1 MSAQERIAQ
10 AEREIAAA
18 EEEISEE
25 RREPPAFQTEQAGRT
40 EGIERIHIGDPVHFE
55 LVEFLEDEAT
65 ALDDNELIDWFQR
78 MAPEL
83 VYRMPVRIT
92 KDRVDG
98 SEFSETMFHF
108 DEDYLSLAIKVT
120 RLAATQTAWAE
131 KPPSRTRRFV
141 TNIRAFTL
149 PTDGDAP
156 EYEVRSSVLLL
167 RNRYQES
174 QLEILSAR
182 RTDVI
187 RRTDEGFK
195 IAARSIFPDQAT
207 IGTQNLAVFL

>member
-1 MSAQERIAQ
+1 MSTQERLEQ

-18 EEEISEE
+18 EEELSEE
-25 RREPPAFQTEQAGRT
+25 HREPAEFQTEQAGRT
-40 EGIERIHIGDPVHFE
+40 EGLERIHIGDPVHFE

-78 MAPEL
+78 MAPDL

-120 RLAATQTAWAE
+120 RLAVTQSAWAE

-141 TNIRAFTL
+141 TNIRTFAL
-149 PTDGDAP
+149 PGGSEGP

-174 QLEILSAR
+174 SLEILSVR

-187 RRTDEGFK
+187 RRTEQGFK